1 MKVATADSIMDYHKL
16 LFIGPVGAG
25 KTSAI
30 RSICD
35 EHHNI
40 ETEAK
45 ASDMTGLR
53 KATTTVAMDYGCLTL
68 NESEAVQLY
77 GTPGQARFKFMW
89 DLLANNLA
97 ADCAGIVFLVD
108 NTRNYPMRDLKY
120 YAQEFADL
128 ITRKPVILGV
138 TRSDLRANPTIEDY
152 QDTLEE
158 LGIDAQIRFIDAR
171 YGQQVLSLVE
181 ELLSERV
188 TFKDWPSVYARI
200 DEPEIEETPTSSDQQ
215 YAIQEYQGE
224 EIIMKDSIVDDV
236 MNVKGVRGAALT
248 DDMGDI
254 VSSSIESGDVNDF
267 VGFVAGIAK
276 VFEEVSDLGAVQ
288 SIMIKSSQEDNLS
301 VFLGSENAL
310 GVQSSNRVSL
320 RALKQQVEDLL
331 QWG

>member
-1 MKVATADSIMDYHKL
+1 MDYHKL

-68 NESEAVQLY
+68 SEHEAVQLY

-120 YAQEFADL
+120 YAQEFGDL
-128 ITRKPVILGV
+128 IARKPVILGV
-138 TRSDLRANPTIEDY
+138 TRSDLRANPVLEDY
-152 QDTLEE
+152 QDVLDE
-158 LGIDAQIRFIDAR
+158 LGINASIRFIDAR
-171 YGQQVLSLVE
+171 HGRQVISLVE
-181 ELLSERV
+181 ELLVDKVTFNDWAGLSERMDETEDADQV
-188 TFKDWPSVYARI
+188 TPV
-200 DEPEIEETPTSSDQQ
+200 QQ
-215 YAIQEYQGE
+215 YVIQEYQGE
-224 EIIMKDSIVDDV
+224 EVIMKDSIVDDV

-248 DDMGDI
+248 DEMGDI
-254 VSSSIESGDVNDF
+254 VSSSIESGEVNDF

-301 VFLGSENAL
+301 VFLGAENAL

>member
-1 MKVATADSIMDYHKL
+1 

-128 ITRKPVILGV
+128 IARKPVILGV

>member
-1 MKVATADSIMDYHKL
+1 MDYHKL

-128 ITRKPVILGV
+128 IARKPVILGV

-158 LGIDAQIRFIDAR
+158 LGINAQIKFIDAR

-181 ELLSERV
+181 ELISERV
-188 TFKDWPSVYARI
+188 TFNDWPSVYARI

-224 EIIMKDSIVDDV
+224 EIVMKDSIVDDV

>member
-1 MKVATADSIMDYHKL
+1 MDYHKL

-128 ITRKPVILGV
+128 IARKPVILGV